1 MGLMGRDARLLFAAR
16 AVRLF
21 SYGLISVVLVLYLAA
36 VGVPAEQIGLL
47 LALTLA
53 GDAVVSL
60 WLTTHADRVG
70 RRRVL
75 VIGAILMLLAA
86 SVFVA
91 SNIFLVLALAATIG
105 VISPSGNEVGPFL
118 AVENAALTETVT
130 GRQRTQVLGLFNLV
144 GSFATAAGALVG
156 GVAAQALIG
165 QGLSEAD

>member
-75 VIGAILMLLAA
+75 VIGAILMLLPAGR
-86 SVFVA
+86 FVA
-91 SNIFLVLALAATIG
+91 RDPLPL
-105 VISPSGNEVGPFL
+105 PP
-118 AVENAALTETVT
+118 
-130 GRQRTQVLGLFNLV
+130 R
-144 GSFATAAGALVG
+144 
-156 GVAAQALIG
+156 
-165 QGLSEAD
+165 